1 MSHTSPEPTASIP
14 MAPAPQRASSAPPL
28 VARSFGLTDRGRE
41 REANEDQFLIAVLS
55 RALCVQKSSI
65 EEAPVQYAQARG
77 QLFLVADG
85 VGGAVAGGQAS
96 ALAVGA
102 IESFL
107 LNAIQWLLSLAG
119 PDGNE
124 DAEGAAV
131 LEELKEA
138 LRDADA
144 RVCDAAREH
153 PELRGMGTTLTM
165 AYGYGRDLFIAHV
178 GDSRCYLL
186 RGKDFHQLTQD
197 HTLVQELVQGGVIPP
212 ASAAHHNLRHVIT
225 NVVGGGKPGV
235 RTEVHKL
242 ALQAEDVVLL
252 CTDGLTEMLSD
263 QDIATVLLVETD
275 PRAACELLVELA
287 NQRGGRDNV
296 TVIVARYVPEG

>member
-1 MSHTSPEPTASIP
+1 MTHSIPESAASIP
-14 MAPAPQRASSAPPL
+14 SGIAPQRASVEPLL

-55 RALCVQKSSI
+55 RALCVQRSSI
-65 EEAPVQYAQARG
+65 AEAPVQYAQARG

-85 VGGAVAGGQAS
+85 VGGAAAGGQAS

-107 LNAIQWLLSLAG
+107 LNTIQWLLSLAG
-119 PDGNE
+119 PEGSADG
-124 DAEGAAV
+124 EGAGV
-131 LEELKEA
+131 LGELQEA
-138 LRDADA
+138 LRNADA
-144 RVCDAAREH
+144 RVCDAARLH

-165 AYGYGRDLFIAHV
+165 AFGYGRDLFLAHV

-186 RGKDFHQLTQD
+186 RDEQMHQLTQD
-197 HTLVQELVQGGVIPP
+197 HTLVQEMVEGGVLPA
-212 ASAAHHNLRHVIT
+212 ASAAHHQLRHVIT

-242 ALQAEDVVLL
+242 GLQAEDVVLL

-263 QDIATVLLVETD
+263 LDIATVLLAQPD
-275 PRAACELLVELA
+275 PRAACEHLVALA
-287 NQRGGRDNV
+287 NERGGRDNV